1 MCRASLSFGGGHESL
16 RSRPWRWQQTWLS
29 GGAAHLSQG
38 RPSPACSLRG
48 GAGGREDG
56 QTSADRAVPPAM
68 GARGATPG
76 AAHGVPFRRS
86 PPTTC
91 ALRGGGLGPL
101 SFGPGAA
108 GALPPCP
115 RKKAAAGPRR
125 RAVPVAVPRT
135 GAAPL
140 AARRGRRCGGR
151 PAVPPG
157 PRRGQGCPAAAA
169 EPPPRA
175 GPGSAPA
182 SLRAASAGEPG
193 LCPGEPGLGP
203 AER

>member
-29 GGAAHLSQG
+29 GGAAHLSRG

-56 QTSADRAVPPAM
+56 QTSAG
-68 GARGATPG
+68 GAGG
-76 AAHGVPFRRS
+76 DGVPFRLS
-86 PPTTC
+86 AFPPFR
-91 ALRGGGLGPL
+91 RGPA
-101 SFGPGAA
+101 PP
-108 GALPPCP
+108 LPPCP

-193 LCPGEPGLGP
+193 LCPGKPGLGP